1 MPKRIKEFL
10 PIHDPCKL
18 PSVKCKVPRPQNAP
32 AVVSRVPPKDFRAF
46 RVRPQGFCRLK
57 PPHSVRRDTAFCV
70 SSGYIPHAAEFR
82 CPSDEFL
89 MGIRKYSNARRK
101 VLQCPLDGSVA
112 PNGPKPDGGNDFPF
126 RRDFRHG
133 AHIGRRNHTRTL
145 QPKRKSWIH
154 PISSLSRAYTLFYKG
169 PFAPGMRG
177 GTPKGRKYASKP

>member
-1 MPKRIKEFL
+1 MQSASSPERSCSGPTRTPERLSRLSCSPAGLL
-10 PIHDPCKL
+10 P
-18 PSVKCKVPRPQNAP
+18 PQTAP
-32 AVVSRVPPKDFRAF
+32 
-46 RVRPQGFCRLK
+46 
-57 PPHSVRRDTAFCV
+57 SVRRDTAFCV

-133 AHIGRRNHTRTL
+133 AHIGRRNDTRTP
-145 QPKRKSWIH
+145 QPKRKSWMH
-154 PISSLSRAYTLFYKG
+154 PISSLSRAYTLFCKG
-169 PFAPGMRG
+169 PFAPRMRG
-177 GTPKGRKYASKP
+177 GTPKGRKVRVQTLTKT